1 MFICHETAVLT
12 GGGRSYA
19 SKRVRLDYLDDF
31 FGKQDTYYFPT
42 KKQIAALKKPYNN
55 TIGLLKIKKKNLGKT
70 ASLSKEKLKEDK
82 KKIDIRIQKIKKE
95 RDEDTNVL
103 ALESSL
109 KRVKTKTHKTISKQ
123 WDAMH
128 FFGGAAGEVYQIQSL
143 NTVSHH
149 ANQLNNISVG
159 LEVVNKVFIKG
170 DKLKEYVSA
179 AEKGVFVF
187 GEHTGVEPFLGKD
200 IYNKVV
206 NKFNSLS
213 SSKDY
218 RGKIS
223 TPLNFKI
230 RTFAN
235 EVSFRRAYE
244 LWLWLCSDNNPNK
257 DKIHARFRQSKTAA
271 CINDVNGH
279 GTGFTRG
286 DVFFQADNDL
296 RLTLNNIAAPK
307 VFVWAK
313 RLSTGWSPSG
323 KKTRGYEPG
332 YPKWSKNLSYQWDT
346 SKWSPRIDRD
356 KGKKIYLTSALPI
369 ENLPHWFQGIASH
382 CFFGGKGNHVDGWP
396 ILYYFLGRW
405 LGMSSEDAYYA
416 VLGAY
421 ATTKIGG
428 KLDGYSDPNLLPLK
442 PGYVYYPNHPG
453 TNYVGI
459 GKAMFEDTPFKTNN
473 QVQLNPHI
481 NIGGSSLTSTGTAAP
496 PDEKNGRDAEFPRSV
511 IFKSD
516 RKFTE

>member
-1 MFICHETAVLT
+1 
-12 GGGRSYA
+12 
-19 SKRVRLDYLDDF
+19 
-31 FGKQDTYYFPT
+31 
-42 KKQIAALKKPYNN
+42 
-55 TIGLLKIKKKNLGKT
+55 
-70 ASLSKEKLKEDK
+70 
-82 KKIDIRIQKIKKE
+82 
-95 RDEDTNVL
+95 
-103 ALESSL
+103 
-109 KRVKTKTHKTISKQ
+109 
-123 WDAMH
+123 MH

-271 CINDVNGH
+271 CINYQQDG
-279 GTGFTRG
+279 
-286 DVFFQADNDL
+286 L
-296 RLTLNNIAAPK
+296 LL
-307 VFVWAK
+307 AK
-313 RLSTGWSPSG
+313 KL
-323 KKTRGYEPG
+323 EVM
-332 YPKWSKNLSYQWDT
+332 N
-346 SKWSPRIDRD
+346 
-356 KGKKIYLTSALPI
+356 
-369 ENLPHWFQGIASH
+369 QGIQ
-382 CFFGGKGNHVDGWP
+382 N
-396 ILYYFLGRW
+396 
-405 LGMSSEDAYYA
+405 
-416 VLGAY
+416 GARIY
-421 ATTKIGG
+421 HTSGI
-428 KLDGYSDPNLLPLK
+428 PLS
-442 PGYVYYPNHPG
+442 G
-453 TNYVGI
+453 
-459 GKAMFEDTPFKTNN
+459 ALE
-473 QVQLNPHI
+473 
-481 NIGGSSLTSTGTAAP
+481 ST
-496 PDEKNGRDAEFPRSV
+496 EIKV
-511 IFKSD
+511 KKYI
-516 RKFTE
+516 